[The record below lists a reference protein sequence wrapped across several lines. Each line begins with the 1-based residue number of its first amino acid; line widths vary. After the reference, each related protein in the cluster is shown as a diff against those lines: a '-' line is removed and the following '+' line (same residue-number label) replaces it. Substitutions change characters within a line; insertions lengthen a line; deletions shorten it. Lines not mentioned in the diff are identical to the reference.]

1 MKIGY
6 IVPSWSSNP
15 IASGIVTYVRQI
27 TQGTEGRQS
36 VIIPFSIDH
45 QNHNQAISVV
55 PPPGLSF
62 SNAWLRLR
70 RRLQKTPDANTVV
83 FIDTLSRQVA
93 MAQKRFGVEVV
104 EMEETF
110 GLAQRLQQKVDIP
123 VAIRLHGPWFLT
135 GVANGVAQDEPFQ
148 ERVRAEGAAITS
160 APFVTSPSEYA
171 LAEARRAYGHAIQQ
185 ARVIVNPGIRPT
197 QYPSWSTDTH
207 DGRTL
212 LFIGRMDLLKGADV
226 LLRAF
231 QILHSRIPEASLIMV
246 GPDSGIAAENQLLG
260 FEEYC
265 SYLGLSASARSQI
278 QYRGPLAIDSIWQLR
293 CRTTLSIVAS
303 RYETFPYAALESLL
317 TGAPTVFSN
326 VGGIPEILTHDLTGR
341 AFQSGDPSSLAQ
353 ELEYCLRN
361 PDRMLEFS
369 RNALNESV
377 QFEPNRVFQQFQNYY
392 SQNDAH

>member
-1 MKIGY
+1 M
-6 IVPSWSSNP
+6 
-15 IASGIVTYVRQI
+15 TYVRQV
-27 TQGTEGRQS
+27 TQGSEGRQS
-36 VIIPFSIDH
+36 VIIPLSIDR
-45 QNHNQAISVV
+45 QNQNQTISVV
-55 PPPGLSF
+55 PPPGPSL

-70 RRLQKTPDANTVV
+70 RRLWKNPDASDAVV
-83 FIDTLSRQVA
+83 IDSLSRQIA
-93 MAQKRFGVEVV
+93 TAQKRFGVEVV

-110 GLAQRLQQKVDIP
+110 GLAHRLQQKVDIP
-123 VAIRLHGPWFLT
+123 IAIRMHGPWFLT
-135 GVANGVAQDEPFQ
+135 GVANGVREDEPFQ
-148 ERVRAEGAAITS
+148 ERVRAEGVAITS

-171 LAEARRAYGHAIQQ
+171 LAEARRAYGHAIHQ
-185 ARVIVNPGIRPT
+185 ARVIVNPGARPT

-226 LLRAF
+226 VLRAF
-231 QILHSRIPEASLIMV
+231 QILHSRIPEAYLIMV
-246 GPDSGIAAENQLLG
+246 GPDSGIAVGNQLLG

-278 QYRGPLAIDSIWQLR
+278 HYRGSLAIEAIWQLR

-303 RYETFPYAALESLL
+303 RCETFSYTALESLL

-341 AFQSGDPSSLAQ
+341 TFASGDSSYLAQ
-353 ELEYCLRN
+353 ELEYCLRH

-369 RNALNESV
+369 RNALNNCSRYD
-377 QFEPNRVFQQFQNYY
+377 PDRVFQQFQNYY
-392 SQNDAH
+392 NHASAR